1 MEIEKTYNWK
11 IAYMQDEAPDVQ
23 SLFLEPIDER
33 PSFIAGQYLTI
44 KIPGLL
50 PQEGKAY
57 SIASAPHE
65 PLVRITIKKMGE
77 FSSSILAHKVGDIFP
92 TSIPYGFFYPEETD
106 TNDTV
111 FIVGGIGITPVM
123 SIIQNLIY
131 TNDSRNVHLIY
142 SNKTKNDVVFLQE
155 LTKLHNENETLS
167 ITHHLTREEI
177 IPVDFKKGRVSAEKI
192 LSTISKHTE
201 TDFFICGSIGFTR
214 DIWKDLRNSG
224 IPQHK
229 LYTESFF

>member
-1 MEIEKTYNWK
+1 MEIEQTHNWK
-11 IAYMQDEAPDVQ
+11 IVQKKDEAPDVQ
-23 SLFLEPIDER
+23 SLFLESVGER
-33 PSFIAGQYLTI
+33 PPFIAGQYLTI
-44 KIPGLL
+44 KLPGSL

-65 PLVRITIKKMGE
+65 PLVRIAIKKMGE
-77 FSSSILAHKVGDIFP
+77 FSSAILAHTTGDILQ
-92 TSIPYGFFYPEETD
+92 TSIPYGFFYPEKSD
-106 TNDTV
+106 TNDMA

-123 SIIQNLIY
+123 SIIQNLMR
-131 TNDSRNVHLIY
+131 TNDSRRVHLIY
-142 SNKTKNDVVFLQE
+142 SNKTKNDIVFLQE

-192 LSTISKHTE
+192 LDAVQEHTE
-201 TDFFICGSIGFTR
+201 TDFFICGSIDFTR
-214 DIWKDLRNSG
+214 DIWKDLRNSNV
-224 IPQHK
+224 PQHK